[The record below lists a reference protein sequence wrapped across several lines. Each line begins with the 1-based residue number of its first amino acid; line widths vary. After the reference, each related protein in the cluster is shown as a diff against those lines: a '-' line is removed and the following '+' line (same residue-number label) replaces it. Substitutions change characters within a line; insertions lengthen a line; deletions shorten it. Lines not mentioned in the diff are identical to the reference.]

1 MAVLA
6 TSSTGLSRFLEDD
19 NAGVAL
25 ALHPANV
32 DARIKELTA
41 SLNGPDR
48 KARLTEIAEG
58 IEDALRF
65 DAGDARLYSLLGEVE
80 FQRDDK
86 DVAYR
91 LFSRARQFSKTE
103 IHALQRTLVHS
114 IEQDRLAE
122 AVNEIDTMLRR
133 WPDRFDAVAP
143 VLPQILSRP
152 EGFQAVRD
160 ALAEDAPWRRNIFAT
175 LGREPAGIPLAEQLL
190 LDLKDTKVPPQP
202 GEIASII
209 NGYIGQ
215 KQYESAYR
223 FFLFTQSGEEAKL
236 AGYVFNGQFAPVR
249 TQKPFD
255 WQFRDQSGVEI
266 TFGSRG
272 GGAQTTGA
280 TVRFLNKPVK
290 DVALQQYL
298 QLPPGSYV
306 LTLNASGR
314 SLKLPKELFW
324 SLGCAG
330 STPPLLKLGVPE
342 GSYEKESLS
351 AGFSIAATGCQM
363 QLLKLNTA
371 LIAESWRYRY
381 VGVLTMHDIKI
392 ERVDA

>member
-1 MAVLA
+1 M
-6 TSSTGLSRFLEDD
+6 
-19 NAGVAL
+19 AL
-25 ALHPANV
+25 ALHPQNV
-32 DARIKELTA
+32 DARINELTA
-41 SLNGPDR
+41 SLNGPDG
-48 KARLTEIAEG
+48 KDRLVEIGEG
-58 IEDALRF
+58 IEAALRF
-65 DAGDARLYSLLGEVE
+65 AAGEARLYSLLGEVE

-103 IHALQRTLVHS
+103 IHALQRTIVHS

-143 VLPQILSRP
+143 VLPHILSRP
-152 EGFQAVRD
+152 EGFKAVRD
-160 ALAEDAPWRRNIFAT
+160 ALAEDAPWRRHIFAA
-175 LGREPAGIPLAEQLL
+175 LGKDAANIAVAERLL

-202 GEIASII
+202 AEMASII
-209 NGYIGQ
+209 NGYIAQ

-236 AGYVFNGQFAPVR
+236 AGYIFNGQFAPLR

-255 WQFRDQSGVEI
+255 WQLRDQSGVEI

-272 GGAQTTGA
+272 AGTEISGA

-290 DVALQQYL
+290 DVSLQQYL
-298 QLPPGSYV
+298 QLPPGNYV
-306 LTLNASGR
+306 LTLTASGR

-330 STPPLLKLGVPE
+330 STPPLLKLGLPE
-342 GSYEKESLS
+342 GSYENQSLS
-351 AGFSIAATGCQM
+351 AGFSVAATGCPM

-381 VGVLTMHDIKI
+381 VGVLTMHDIRI
-392 ERVDA
+392 ERVAA